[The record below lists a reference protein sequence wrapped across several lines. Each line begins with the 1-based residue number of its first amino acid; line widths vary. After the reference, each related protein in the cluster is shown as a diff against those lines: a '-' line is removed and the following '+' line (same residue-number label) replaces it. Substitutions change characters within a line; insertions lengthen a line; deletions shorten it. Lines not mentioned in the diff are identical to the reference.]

1 MSVDVGLADPA
12 GTGVASRAAGW
23 GMVGE
28 GWREWKLRT
37 FLVGKSSGNH
47 VEIVVNP
54 RFLVAC
60 GRPQTHPQGQSKTCI
75 AQGNNLKTIPKGVAS
90 SSSWSGFIP
99 GFDIVQEW
107 NQGPNKGEFES
118 DGAKSAEGLV
128 LAHPRV
134 RTCQ

>member
-1 MSVDVGLADPA
+1 
-12 GTGVASRAAGW
+12 
-23 GMVGE
+23 MVGK
-28 GWREWKLRT
+28 GWPEWKLRT

-60 GRPQTHPQGQSKTCI
+60 GRPQLIQGQSKTCI

-107 NQGPNKGEFES
+107 NQS